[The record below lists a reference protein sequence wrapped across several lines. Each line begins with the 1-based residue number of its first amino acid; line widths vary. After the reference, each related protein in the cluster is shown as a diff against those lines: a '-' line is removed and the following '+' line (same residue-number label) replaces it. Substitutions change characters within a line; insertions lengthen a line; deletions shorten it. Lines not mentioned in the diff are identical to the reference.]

1 MSGQDPKRNMGRTDD
16 SNVNEGSVLGAGSDM
31 GTWYLIEDCGYPIRA
46 TLARRAPSKNPQL
59 KKGRSKR

>member
-1 MSGQDPKRNMGRTDD
+1 MSGQDPKRNKGCTDD
-16 SNVNEGSVLGAGSDM
+16 SNVNEQSVLVAGREM
-31 GTWYLIEDCGYPIRA
+31 GTWYLVDDCGYPIRA